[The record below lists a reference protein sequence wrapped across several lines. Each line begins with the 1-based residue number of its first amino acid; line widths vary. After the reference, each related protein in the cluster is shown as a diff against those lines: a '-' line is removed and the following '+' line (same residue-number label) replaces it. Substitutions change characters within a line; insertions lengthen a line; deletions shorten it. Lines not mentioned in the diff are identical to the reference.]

1 MKWKSVTLCAVAILG
16 ITASNYAQQP
26 TLSARRTAQPAGSM
40 TVPAAPQAR
49 KPIFSQISW
58 WAKFGQ
64 PVEGAVEAAP
74 AGEPPVIHDHGYGF
88 GYVYGPGSCDCRPPC
103 TDQLWAGYEQ
113 MPWRCSH
120 PQYKEK
126 YRGYC
131 GSCGNGGCGH
141 VSDCGCTTAVPSCA
155 AAPSCTDSCTSS
167 VCCKPKCKKCKQW
180 FAHWHWGKKGC
191 DTCDSCSAPMSCGC
205 AAPVSC
211 GCAMPVG
218 GAPPAVGAPAVGPPV
233 PAADEASILK
243 KPLWQRV
250 SASRSTVR

>member
-1 MKWKSVTLCAVAILG
+1 MKWKSVTLCAVAMLG
-16 ITASNYAQQP
+16 VTASGFAQQT
-26 TLSARRTAQPAGSM
+26 TLSSRR

-64 PVEGAVEAAP
+64 PVEGGVEVP
-74 AGEPPVIHDHGYGF
+74 AGEPPVIHDHGHGF

-120 PQYKEK
+120 PQYKER

-141 VSDCGCTTAVPSCA
+141 ASDCGCTTAAPSCGCTT

-180 FAHWHWGKKGC
+180 FAHWNWGKKCC
-191 DTCDSCSAPMSCGC
+191 DTCDSCS
-205 AAPVSC
+205 APVSC

-218 GAPPAVGAPAVGPPV
+218 GTPPAVGPPV
-233 PAADEASILK
+233 GPPLPAADEASLLK

-250 SASRSTVR
+250 SATRSTVR